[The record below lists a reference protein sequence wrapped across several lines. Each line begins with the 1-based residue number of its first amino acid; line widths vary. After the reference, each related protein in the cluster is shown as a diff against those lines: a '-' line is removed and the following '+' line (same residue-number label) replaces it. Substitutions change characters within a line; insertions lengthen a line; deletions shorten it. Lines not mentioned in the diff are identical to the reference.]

1 MADSGQDGQSYAPD
15 AVATPVKS
23 DGNPDLTNPPAAD
36 MVTGDPSA
44 AAGQGAARVQ
54 NHRKALDVSTPIGRV
69 QS

>member
-1 MADSGQDGQSYAPD
+1 VADSGQDGQSYAPD

-23 DGNPDLTNPPAAD
+23 DGNPDQTNTAR

-54 NHRKALDVSTPIGRV
+54 YHRKALDVSTPIGGV